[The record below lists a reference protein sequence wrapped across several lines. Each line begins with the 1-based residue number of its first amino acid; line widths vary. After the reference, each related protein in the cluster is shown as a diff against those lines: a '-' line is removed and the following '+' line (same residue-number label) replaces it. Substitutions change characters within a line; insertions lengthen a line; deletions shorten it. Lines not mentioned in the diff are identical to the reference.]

1 MKNLNTKIP
10 QVGIFLVNKID
21 LNEAKKITTA
31 QQAADVFKAIE
42 DFNKTIDCYEQ
53 FYTIYLNQNSK
64 ILSVCCIGSGGETSC
79 TVSVQKIAQG
89 AILQNAQGIILSH
102 NHPSGNLAPSD
113 QDKKLTRQIVSAM
126 ELFNIKVLDH
136 LIITS
141 DNYYSFSNNGII

>member
-1 MKNLNTKIP
+1 MKNFNTKIP
-10 QVGIFLVNKID
+10 QVGIFLVDKID
-21 LNEAKKITTA
+21 LNEAKQITTA
-31 QQAADVFKAIE
+31 QQAADVFKSIK
-42 DFNKTIDCYEQ
+42 DFNKVIDCYEQ
-53 FYTIYLNQNSK
+53 FYAIYLNQANK
-64 ILSVCCIGSGGETSC
+64 ILSVSLIGSGGETSC

-102 NHPSGNLAPSD
+102 NHPSGNIAPSD
-113 QDKKLTRQIVSAM
+113 QDKKLTRQIISAM